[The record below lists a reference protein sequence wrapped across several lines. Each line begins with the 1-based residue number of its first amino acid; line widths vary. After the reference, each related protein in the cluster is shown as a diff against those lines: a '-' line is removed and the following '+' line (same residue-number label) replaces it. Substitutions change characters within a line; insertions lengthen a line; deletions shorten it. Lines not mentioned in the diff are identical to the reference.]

1 MRWLLFSYEQDT
13 LVKQCNDL
21 LQVVG
26 QTVIHEYHHGKSS
39 VQEIKEKINQ
49 HKPDRIIVIANEEN
63 LGTNRFLFKTL
74 TDHLLIPVYVCQ
86 ATMNAFSPIPVL
98 LLTCTTENKTAD
110 LLSPTDIIQ
119 NATNQLINVY
129 PHILRYVESSF

>member
-1 MRWLLFSYEQDT
+1 
-13 LVKQCNDL
+13 
-21 LQVVG
+21 
-26 QTVIHEYHHGKSS
+26 
-39 VQEIKEKINQ
+39 
-49 HKPDRIIVIANEEN
+49 
-63 LGTNRFLFKTL
+63 
-74 TDHLLIPVYVCQ
+74 
-86 ATMNAFSPIPVL
+86 MNAFSPIPVL